1 MTESIIYLCVGL
13 FSGLMSGIFGIG
25 GGSVRIPL
33 LNLAGLPLL
42 GAFGINLLVI
52 PFSSSVG
59 AISQRRNIDK
69 KIAMYL
75 IIGGTLGSITGAFF
89 AGLIPTLIL
98 AIVFVVT
105 AFITVFGIYLDRIAP
120 KLSQKVNTASLN
132 IIAGSL
138 FLNLITGLR
147 GGSGG
152 SLFAP
157 FLRAMK
163 LDIQRAMKLDI
174 HRAIAT
180 SLFVTIF
187 TAIAAVIIY
196 WHRGDIIWLSAI
208 FVLIGSMI
216 GVRIGSRISLKTKP
230 KWLEIGLTMLVIA
243 LAFITI
249 YKAL

>member
-163 LDIQRAMKLDI
+163 LDI

>member
-1 MTESIIYLCVGL
+1 LIAQNMAYLSIGV
-13 FSGLMSGIFGIG
+13 FSGFMSGMFGIG

-42 GAFGINLLVI
+42 SAFGINLLVI

-59 AISQRRNIDK
+59 AISQRENIDK
-69 KIAMYL
+69 KIALYM
-75 IIGGTLGSITGAFF
+75 IIGGTLGSVTGAFF

-98 AIVFVVT
+98 AIIFAAT

-120 KLSQKVNTASLN
+120 RLAQKVNPASRN

-152 SLFAP
+152 SLFPP
-157 FLRAMK
+157 FLRAMR
-163 LDIQRAMKLDI
+163 LDV

-187 TAIAAVIIY
+187 TAIAAVIVY
-196 WHRGDIIWLSAI
+196 WHRGDIIWLPAV
-208 FVLIGSMI
+208 FALIGSVI
-216 GVRIGSRISLKTKP
+216 GARAGSRISLKTKP
-230 KWLEIGLTMLVIA
+230 KWLEIGLTVLVIA

>member
-1 MTESIIYLCVGL
+1 LITEITPYLCVGL
-13 FSGLMSGIFGIG
+13 FSGFMSGMFGIG

-42 GAFGINLLVI
+42 SAFGINLLVI

-59 AISQRRNIDK
+59 AVSQRRNIDK
-69 KIAMYL
+69 RIALYM
-75 IIGGTLGSITGAFF
+75 ITGGTLGSVTGAFL
-89 AGLIPTLIL
+89 AGLIPTLAL
-98 AIVFVVT
+98 AVIFVIISV
-105 AFITVFGIYLDRIAP
+105 ITVFGIYLDRITPELARKINP
-120 KLSQKVNTASLN
+120 GSWN

-138 FLNLITGLR
+138 GLNLIVGIR

-152 SLFAP
+152 SLFPP
-157 FLRAMK
+157 FLRAM
-163 LDIQRAMKLDI
+163 RLDI

-196 WHRGDIIWLSAI
+196 WHRGDITWLPAV

-216 GVRIGSRISLKTKP
+216 GARIGSRISLKTKST
-230 KWLEIGLTMLVIA
+230 WLEIGSRYWLQPSPS
-243 LAFITI
+243 
-249 YKAL
+249 

>member
-1 MTESIIYLCVGL
+1 LITEITPYLCVGL
-13 FSGLMSGIFGIG
+13 FSGFMSGMFGIG

-42 GAFGINLLVI
+42 SAFGINLLVI

-59 AISQRRNIDK
+59 AVSQIRNIDK
-69 KIAMYL
+69 RIALYM
-75 IIGGTLGSITGAFF
+75 ITGGTLGSVTGAFL
-89 AGLIPTLIL
+89 AGLIPTLAL
-98 AIVFVVT
+98 AVIFVIISV
-105 AFITVFGIYLDRIAP
+105 ITVFGIYLDRITPELARKINP
-120 KLSQKVNTASLN
+120 GSWN

-138 FLNLITGLR
+138 GLNLITGMR

-152 SLFAP
+152 SLFPP
-157 FLRAMK
+157 FLRAM
-163 LDIQRAMKLDI
+163 RLDI

-196 WHRGDIIWLSAI
+196 WHRGDIIWLPAV

-216 GVRIGSRISLKTKP
+216 GARIGSRISLKTNP
-230 KWLEIGLTMLVIA
+230 TWLEIGLTVLVTA

-249 YKAL
+249 YKALSLP

>member
-1 MTESIIYLCVGL
+1 MTEIIIYLCIGL
-13 FSGLMSGIFGIG
+13 FSGFMSGMFGIG

-42 GAFGINLLVI
+42 SAFGISMLVI
-52 PFSSSVG
+52 PFTSSVG
-59 AISQRRNIDK
+59 AVTQRKNIDK
-69 KIAMYL
+69 KIAGYM
-75 IIGGTLGSITGAFF
+75 IVGGTLGSVTGAFF

-98 AIVFVVT
+98 AIIFVVT

-120 KLSQKVNTASLN
+120 KLAQKVNPASWN
-132 IIAGSL
+132 TIAGSL

-152 SLFAP
+152 SLFPP
-157 FLRAMK
+157 FLRAMR
-163 LDIQRAMKLDI
+163 LDV

-187 TAIAAVIIY
+187 TAIAAVIVY
-196 WHRGDIIWLSAI
+196 WHRGDIIWLSAV
-208 FVLIGSMI
+208 FVLIGSVI
-216 GVRIGSRISLKTKP
+216 GARIGSRMSLKTKP
-230 KWLEIGLTMLVIA
+230 KWLEIGLTVLVIA

>member
-1 MTESIIYLCVGL
+1 MITQNIAYLCIGL
-13 FSGLMSGIFGIG
+13 FSGFMSGMFGIG

-42 GAFGINLLVI
+42 NAFGISMLVI
-52 PFSSSVG
+52 PLTSSVG
-59 AISQRRNIDK
+59 AVTQRKNIDK
-69 KIAMYL
+69 KIAGYM
-75 IIGGTLGSITGAFF
+75 IVGGILGSVMGAFF

-98 AIVFVVT
+98 AIIFVVT

-120 KLSQKVNTASLN
+120 KLAQKVNPASWN
-132 IIAGSL
+132 TIAGSL

-152 SLFAP
+152 SLFPP
-157 FLRAMK
+157 FLRAMR
-163 LDIQRAMKLDI
+163 LDV

-187 TAIAAVIIY
+187 TAIAAVIVY
-196 WHRGDIIWLSAI
+196 WHRGDIIWLSAV
-208 FVLIGSMI
+208 FVLIGSVI

-230 KWLEIGLTMLVIA
+230 KWLEIGLTVLVIA

>member
-1 MTESIIYLCVGL
+1 LITQNIAYLCIGL
-13 FSGLMSGIFGIG
+13 LSGLMSGMFGIG

-42 GAFGINLLVI
+42 SAFGISLLVI

-59 AISQRRNIDK
+59 AISQRKSIDK
-69 KIAMYL
+69 KIALYM
-75 IIGGTLGSITGAFF
+75 IIGGTLGSVTGAFF
-89 AGLIPTLIL
+89 AGLIPALIL
-98 AIVFVVT
+98 AIIFVIT

-120 KLSQKVNTASLN
+120 RLAQKVNPASWN

-138 FLNLITGLR
+138 FLNLITELR

-152 SLFAP
+152 SLFPP
-157 FLRAMK
+157 FLRAMR
-163 LDIQRAMKLDI
+163 LDV

-187 TAIAAVIIY
+187 TAIAAVIVY
-196 WHRGDIIWLSAI
+196 WHRGNIIWLSAV
-208 FVLIGSMI
+208 FVLIGSAI
-216 GVRIGSRISLKTKP
+216 SARIGSRISLKTKP
-230 KWLEIGLTMLVIA
+230 KWLEMGLTTLVIA